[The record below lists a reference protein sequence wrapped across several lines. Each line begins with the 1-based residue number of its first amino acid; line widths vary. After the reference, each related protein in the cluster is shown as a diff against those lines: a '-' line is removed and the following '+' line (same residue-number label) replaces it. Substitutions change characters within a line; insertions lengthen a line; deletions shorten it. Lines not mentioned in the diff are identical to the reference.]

1 MRPVHALLALCVL
14 AVPLTGCS
22 DGPPPKPGASA
33 TRSVAPQEPR
43 AQLAGLVAAALD
55 HRYTASYT
63 YTPKGGPARKVDV
76 ALGVDGTWRI
86 DIPNGALGGTANISM
101 VGTKDAVHQCG
112 VAPAP
117 GTASPAP
124 ATPGPVTCV
133 KLAAPVP
140 AKYDV
145 RVQHL
150 FTDWLAPLTSRSAA
164 LSVAT
169 AKFDAPGSCFSVE
182 STSASI
188 AAPVDPGTYC
198 FATDGV
204 LTGAR
209 ISAGTLVLLGAAAA
223 PPATV
228 PLPGP
233 VTAGPPLQLAALPP
247 APTPT
252 PTKKP

>member
-1 MRPVHALLALCVL
+1 MRPVRALLALCVL
-14 AVPLTGCS
+14 AVPLSGCS
-22 DGPPPKPGASA
+22 DGPPPKPGAAA
-33 TRSVAPQEPR
+33 TRTVAPQEPR

-63 YTPKGGPARKVDV
+63 YTPKGQPARKMDV
-76 ALGVDGTWRI
+76 ALGVDGSWRI

-101 VGTKDAVHQCG
+101 VSVKDGVYQCG
-112 VAPAP
+112 VAPV
-117 GTASPAP
+117 TAP
-124 ATPGPVTCV
+124 ATPGPATCV

-140 AKYDV
+140 GKYDV

-150 FTDWLAPLTSRSAA
+150 FTDWLPPLTSRSAA
-164 LSVAT
+164 LSVAV
-169 AKFDAPGSCFSVE
+169 AKFEAPGSCYSVE

-198 FATDGV
+198 FSPDGV

-209 ISAGTLVLLGAAAA
+209 IAAGTLVLVGAAAA
-223 PPATV
+223 PPASV

-233 VTAGPPLQLAALPP
+233 VSGGPALQLAALPP